1 MKKILYSSLFLSV
14 LQSILFW
21 NKSAG
26 ISVFL
31 FLTSV
36 ILLIV
41 YNLKEKEKIKNKK
54 GILWAIPIELLG
66 LTYFIF
72 NNSLFMTL
80 NLFAIFGLLVL
91 MCMSITGTKIT
102 QNRFIVNILNKI
114 FEPLSILFDF
124 ISDFKLD
131 KFKEKKN
138 VENDSKPSNVKKVV
152 KSLIIAVPIIL
163 VVLCLLASADSVF
176 SNIFKGFFDFI
187 SKIFEN
193 ETIASILFRLV
204 FIFICFVYIAGFII
218 QFVNEKQTQ
227 EKQTQVKS
235 KKLRFNELTMRI
247 ILVSLNVLYVIFSFI
262 QFKYLFM
269 NAGKA
274 ANFGYAEYAR
284 TGFFQLMVVSFI
296 NFALLYIAEKGE
308 KLDKILKICLIIFTI
323 IIVISAAFRM
333 HLYEQEYGYTYLRL
347 FVYFTLVTEILI
359 LVPVLAKVCGKDV
372 DVFKVGLEIVV
383 VMYVAVNFI
392 NMDKII
398 ARNNIDRYLADPNNV
413 EFDAYYLRDN
423 VGTDAAEELIKIL
436 KYDEGKISR
445 KNKATFIRNRNEIV
459 AMLND
464 FKDEYVKDYNPSI
477 QEWNLSKNKIEKLVK
492 DLDLLLEDVNEYEYE
507 NEYDLTI

>member
-131 KFKEKKN
+131 KFKEKK
-138 VENDSKPSNVKKVV
+138 KM
-152 KSLIIAVPIIL
+152 
-163 VVLCLLASADSVF
+163 
-176 SNIFKGFFDFI
+176 
-187 SKIFEN
+187 
-193 ETIASILFRLV
+193 
-204 FIFICFVYIAGFII
+204 I
-218 QFVNEKQTQ
+218 QNHQ
-227 EKQTQVKS
+227 
-235 KKLRFNELTMRI
+235 M
-247 ILVSLNVLYVIFSFI
+247 
-262 QFKYLFM
+262 
-269 NAGKA
+269 
-274 ANFGYAEYAR
+274 
-284 TGFFQLMVVSFI
+284 
-296 NFALLYIAEKGE
+296 
-308 KLDKILKICLIIFTI
+308 
-323 IIVISAAFRM
+323 
-333 HLYEQEYGYTYLRL
+333 
-347 FVYFTLVTEILI
+347 
-359 LVPVLAKVCGKDV
+359 
-372 DVFKVGLEIVV
+372 
-383 VMYVAVNFI
+383 
-392 NMDKII
+392 
-398 ARNNIDRYLADPNNV
+398 
-413 EFDAYYLRDN
+413 
-423 VGTDAAEELIKIL
+423 
-436 KYDEGKISR
+436 
-445 KNKATFIRNRNEIV
+445 
-459 AMLND
+459 
-464 FKDEYVKDYNPSI
+464 
-477 QEWNLSKNKIEKLVK
+477 
-492 DLDLLLEDVNEYEYE
+492 
-507 NEYDLTI
+507 

>member
-138 VENDSKPSNVKKVV
+138 DENDSKSSNVKKVV

-204 FIFICFVYIAGFII
+204 FIFICFVYIHS
-218 QFVNEKQTQ
+218 T
-227 EKQTQVKS
+227 S
-235 KKLRFNELTMRI
+235 
-247 ILVSLNVLYVIFSFI
+247 
-262 QFKYLFM
+262 
-269 NAGKA
+269 
-274 ANFGYAEYAR
+274 
-284 TGFFQLMVVSFI
+284 
-296 NFALLYIAEKGE
+296 
-308 KLDKILKICLIIFTI
+308 
-323 IIVISAAFRM
+323 
-333 HLYEQEYGYTYLRL
+333 
-347 FVYFTLVTEILI
+347 
-359 LVPVLAKVCGKDV
+359 
-372 DVFKVGLEIVV
+372 
-383 VMYVAVNFI
+383 
-392 NMDKII
+392 
-398 ARNNIDRYLADPNNV
+398 
-413 EFDAYYLRDN
+413 
-423 VGTDAAEELIKIL
+423 
-436 KYDEGKISR
+436 KISI
-445 KNKATFIRNRNEIV
+445 NKRF
-459 AMLND
+459 
-464 FKDEYVKDYNPSI
+464 FP
-477 QEWNLSKNKIEKLVK
+477 
-492 DLDLLLEDVNEYEYE
+492 
-507 NEYDLTI
+507 

>member
-138 VENDSKPSNVKKVV
+138 VENDSKPSNVK
-152 KSLIIAVPIIL
+152 
-163 VVLCLLASADSVF
+163 
-176 SNIFKGFFDFI
+176 I
-187 SKIFEN
+187 S
-193 ETIASILFRLV
+193 
-204 FIFICFVYIAGFII
+204 
-218 QFVNEKQTQ
+218 
-227 EKQTQVKS
+227 
-235 KKLRFNELTMRI
+235 
-247 ILVSLNVLYVIFSFI
+247 
-262 QFKYLFM
+262 
-269 NAGKA
+269 
-274 ANFGYAEYAR
+274 
-284 TGFFQLMVVSFI
+284 
-296 NFALLYIAEKGE
+296 
-308 KLDKILKICLIIFTI
+308 
-323 IIVISAAFRM
+323 
-333 HLYEQEYGYTYLRL
+333 
-347 FVYFTLVTEILI
+347 
-359 LVPVLAKVCGKDV
+359 
-372 DVFKVGLEIVV
+372 
-383 VMYVAVNFI
+383 
-392 NMDKII
+392 
-398 ARNNIDRYLADPNNV
+398 
-413 EFDAYYLRDN
+413 
-423 VGTDAAEELIKIL
+423 
-436 KYDEGKISR
+436 
-445 KNKATFIRNRNEIV
+445 
-459 AMLND
+459 
-464 FKDEYVKDYNPSI
+464 
-477 QEWNLSKNKIEKLVK
+477 
-492 DLDLLLEDVNEYEYE
+492 
-507 NEYDLTI
+507 